1 MLVISD
7 RNKLFKLWWSREFLV
22 INHWYFFLQPIRIP
36 NINDQENIDA
46 NESDTDPQPTCLAPQ
61 KVLPGNTC
69 GDTYVFFQ
77 SVCCVSVMFKQ
88 IISPKSLVQSLGL
101 KLCPK
106 ISRNVYFMKVKFQQ
120 HKTLQMATTGQNV
133 PSIVPR
139 ACEYTHE
146 SSLSWCHK
154 LLLKGIFNIAKQLAK
169 SSQVRPTVC
178 FAQLAQLWR
187 KDKILRCIQS

>member
-22 INHWYFFLQPIRIP
+22 INYWYFFLQPIRIP

-69 GDTYVFFQ
+69 GETYVFFQ

-88 IISPKSLVQSLGL
+88 IISPKSLIQTLGL

-106 ISRNVYFMKVKFQQ
+106 ISRNVDFTKSQISTPQNLTNGNDWTKCAVDCSTTVRVHAWVFIELVSQTAFKRNFQYC
-120 HKTLQMATTGQNV
+120 KAIGEV
-133 PSIVPR
+133 I
-139 ACEYTHE
+139 
-146 SSLSWCHK
+146 SS
-154 LLLKGIFNIAKQLAK
+154 
-169 SSQVRPTVC
+169 
-178 FAQLAQLWR
+178 
-187 KDKILRCIQS
+187 